1 MMGMPA
7 GIRPDALGPARERP
21 QSEETSMA
29 AIELSRQGAHHRHRR
44 AEYREYRLTHFGVFA
59 FFLLVAIALRLAPR
73 RWRQAVPEL
82 GGQRSV
88 WREAKVAASSCI
100 PFAYR

>member
-1 MMGMPA
+1 
-7 GIRPDALGPARERP
+7 
-21 QSEETSMA
+21 MA

-59 FFLLVAIALRLAPR
+59 FFLLVAIALRVAPK